1 MRFISVL
8 LAALTTLLQGCYS
21 DDEINSAHKII
32 TALPTEIE
40 GCTFVADL
48 DSGGFATIENAR
60 FYLKH
65 LTVKAGGTHLVETH
79 AVPTVISARTVGVIL
94 SGRAYKCP
102 LGLGPKVESE
112 ESRTK
117 IDLPSADML
126 IGPDDDPPFS
136 RFGFFYYHRPPP
148 PHFMGPPPKFSG
160 HPPRF
165 MGPPPHRPPRLG
177 HH

>member
-1 MRFISVL
+1 MRLLSVL
-8 LAALTTLLQGCYS
+8 FFALAALLQGCYS
-21 DDEINSAHKII
+21 DDEIASAHKII

-65 LTVKAGGTHLVETH
+65 LTVKAGGTHLVETY
-79 AVPTVISARTVGVIL
+79 AVPTVITARTVGVIL

-136 RFGFFYYHRPPP
+136 RFGFFFYHRPPP
-148 PHFMGPPPKFSG
+148 PHFMGPP
-160 HPPRF
+160 HRF
-165 MGPPPHRPPRLG
+165 IGPPPHRPPRPR